1 MKVRILVV
9 ALAALFCTAATTV
22 KAQSAKDIGVIC
34 LNPVVPENDG
44 LGLKATAMLKTKLNQ
59 IATAN
64 GMSGSGFDNRFIIT
78 GHIQK
83 LRSEQT
89 QTVPQKN
96 AVLVSIGIYVGDGL
110 DGTLYSN
117 FSTEAKG
124 IGDSEDQAIAA
135 AVRKLNPALPQL
147 QEAVAKGKQRIT
159 EYYDRMAANIIQT
172 ANASAAA
179 GKYDEAM
186 NMLFAIPMGNKD
198 FQTAQSLIAQYGST
212 SLEKKNLDI
221 VRQARSAWSSD
232 PTESGAATASDIL
245 ESLEM
250 PSAKVQAE
258 AKSLQTEMA
267 ARIKAVSDREFQLE
281 KQKAQD
287 EKEVQIATVRAAASV
302 AKAYVESQP
311 KVVYHYYWW

>member
-1 MKVRILVV
+1 M
-9 ALAALFCTAATTV
+9 ALSAMLCCNSIKV
-22 KAQSAKDIGVIC
+22 KAQSAKDIGMIC
-34 LNPVVPENDG
+34 LNPVVPEKDG
-44 LGLKATAMLKTKLNQ
+44 LGPKATAILTTKLHQ

-64 GMSGSGFDNRFIIT
+64 GMSGAGFDNRFIIT
-78 GHIQK
+78 GHIQR

-89 QTVPQKN
+89 QTIPQKN
-96 AVLVSIGIYVGDGL
+96 AVQVSIGIYVGDGL
-110 DGTLYSN
+110 DGTLYSS
-117 FSTEAKG
+117 FSTETKG

-135 AVRKLNPALPQL
+135 AVRKLNPTQPQL

-159 EYYDRMAANIIQT
+159 EYYDRMSDDIIKT
-172 ANASAAA
+172 AKASAAA

-186 NMLFAIPMGNKD
+186 NMLFAIPMGNKN
-198 FQTAQSLIAQYGST
+198 FQSAQALIAQYGST
-212 SLEKKNLDI
+212 SLDNKNLDI

-232 PTESGAATASDIL
+232 PTETGATKASDIL
-245 ESLEM
+245 EKLDM

-258 AKSLQTEMA
+258 AKSLQAEMA

-287 EKEVQIATVRAAASV
+287 EKDVQIATVKAAASV
-302 AKAYVESQP
+302 AKAYVQSRP

>member
-1 MKVRILVV
+1 M
-9 ALAALFCTAATTV
+9 
-22 KAQSAKDIGVIC
+22 
-34 LNPVVPENDG
+34 
-44 LGLKATAMLKTKLNQ
+44 
-59 IATAN
+59 
-64 GMSGSGFDNRFIIT
+64 
-78 GHIQK
+78 
-83 LRSEQT
+83 
-89 QTVPQKN
+89 
-96 AVLVSIGIYVGDGL
+96 LVSIGIYVGDGL

-172 ANASAAA
+172 AKASAAA

>member
-1 MKVRILVV
+1 M
-9 ALAALFCTAATTV
+9 
-22 KAQSAKDIGVIC
+22 
-34 LNPVVPENDG
+34 
-44 LGLKATAMLKTKLNQ
+44 
-59 IATAN
+59 
-64 GMSGSGFDNRFIIT
+64 
-78 GHIQK
+78 
-83 LRSEQT
+83 
-89 QTVPQKN
+89 
-96 AVLVSIGIYVGDGL
+96 
-110 DGTLYSN
+110 
-117 FSTEAKG
+117 
-124 IGDSEDQAIAA
+124 
-135 AVRKLNPALPQL
+135 RKLNPALPQL

-172 ANASAAA
+172 AKASAAA

-232 PTESGAATASDIL
+232 PTESGAATASNIL
-245 ESLEM
+245 KSLEM
-250 PSAKVQAE
+250 PSAKVQTE

-311 KVVYHYYWW
+311 KVVYYYYWW